1 MLPCLLPNDG
11 LVALGGLLVL
21 DGEDE
26 AVVRASD
33 DLRLAADDPRQFQAR
48 LRLLVVLGDGEIRDL
63 LHVSGVQVLDRCPPA
78 EDRSGPIGS
87 ERDEEDGEDREEA
100 VRTHLGR

>member
-26 AVVRASD
+26 AVVRAGD
-33 DLRLAADDPRQFQAR
+33 DLRLAANDPRQFQAR

-63 LHVSGVQVLDRCPPA
+63 LHVSSVQVLDRRPSTG
-78 EDRSGPIGS
+78 ERSGPIGR
-87 ERDEEDGEDREEA
+87 ERDEEDGEDHE
-100 VRTHLGR
+100 